1 MNIEKEL
8 RRNVKE
14 LQTQLQ
20 RAYERIK
27 VLEEEIHTQNKREFY
42 NDYFSKSKSGM
53 SGWDMMDDPPEYVK
67 KLVDELGQPEDD

>member
-27 VLEEEIHTQNKREFY
+27 VLQEEIHTQNKREFY
-42 NDYFSKSKSGM
+42 KDYFSKSKSGT
-53 SGWDMMDDPPEYVK
+53 SGWAMMDDPPEYVK